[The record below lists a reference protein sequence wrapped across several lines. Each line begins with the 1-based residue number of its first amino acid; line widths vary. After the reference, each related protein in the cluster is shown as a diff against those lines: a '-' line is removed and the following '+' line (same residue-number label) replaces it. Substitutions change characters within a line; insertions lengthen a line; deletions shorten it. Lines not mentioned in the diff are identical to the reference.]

1 MDRKFTLSRPL
12 FELLCVMGFF
22 LSALQAECGVKLLPP
37 EQPMPLKPG
46 ESYPES
52 VFGEEPPRPETGL
65 DSGFARRKEDPLGK
79 SQMRHSSRG
88 PASVVDTPAG
98 SKEKDSNQNS
108 ELEHSFGTSPS
119 VMQRKGVQE
128 AAIIAGDLGFFPK
141 TVFLTR
147 DLPVRLFVTGSSQR
161 VLCMIMDS
169 FQVRRQI
176 RSDQIEEITFTP
188 QMPGTFRFYCPVN
201 GAEGTLVVKESGSS
215 LSSEPSK

>member
-1 MDRKFTLSRPL
+1 MDRKFTRRRMILGLLGVL
-12 FELLCVMGFF
+12 FGFF
-22 LSALQAECGVKLLPP
+22 IGVSQAECGVKLLPP
-37 EQPMPLKPG
+37 EQPTPLKPG

-65 DSGFARRKEDPLGK
+65 DSGFARRKE
-79 SQMRHSSRG
+79 SSRS
-88 PASVVDTPAG
+88 PASVIDSPAG
-98 SKEKDSNQNS
+98 SKENDSNSHS
-108 ELEHSFGTSPS
+108 ELEHSFEASPN

-188 QMPGTFRFYCPVN
+188 HTPGTFRFYCPVN
-201 GAEGTLVVKESGSS
+201 GAEGTLVVKEVISS
-215 LSSEPSK
+215 LSSEQSR